1 MPLSVTVVFGT
12 DMSIDGLRQRNCI
25 GSLEGDGQLVR
36 RLAVLVLQGSI
47 VIDSVEAERGVGGTS
62 RSP

>member
-1 MPLSVTVVFGT
+1 MPLSVTVVLGT

-47 VIDSVEAERGVGGTS
+47 VIDSVGAERGVGGTS